1 MRKQEAAVLCNEG
14 KQSLIKDR
22 GGREDYH
29 LSGQGLL
36 AQQGE
41 GNQEIMNTGKV
52 EKELEDPQRS
62 NLIPAVAKR
71 VGWSKLRGSWLLKS
85 ILARVL
91 MDSWGGNKPIKSW
104 AVKGQRVDVF
114 LHCTRLLAFFR
125 GPHSSSSI

>member
-41 GNQEIMNTGKV
+41 GNQEIMNTW
-52 EKELEDPQRS
+52 E
-62 NLIPAVAKR
+62 
-71 VGWSKLRGSWLLKS
+71 KLRRS
-85 ILARVL
+85 
-91 MDSWGGNKPIKSW
+91 
-104 AVKGQRVDVF
+104 
-114 LHCTRLLAFFR
+114 
-125 GPHSSSSI
+125 